1 MNKIIKDLNKYL
13 SANNERVSLQRLYLI
28 FFVIIFVIGTIINY
42 FNHDLAYKVLYLSF
56 IALIIYITNA
66 IIWALGSALK
76 SNFLSKKSST
86 SSKKK

>member
-1 MNKIIKDLNKYL
+1 MNKIIKDVNKYL

-66 IIWALGSALK
+66 IIWTLGSALK
-76 SNFLSKKSST
+76 NNFLSKKSST

>member
-13 SANNERVSLQRLYLI
+13 STNNERISLQRFYLI
-28 FFVIIFVIGTIINY
+28 FFVIIFIIGTIINY
-42 FNHDLAYKVLYLSF
+42 FNHDLAYKILYISF
-56 IALIIYITNA
+56 IALVIYIINA
-66 IIWALGSALK
+66 TVWVLGSALK

>member
-13 SANNERVSLQRLYLI
+13 STNNERISLQRFYLI
-28 FFVIIFVIGTIINY
+28 FFVIIFIIGTIINY
-42 FNHDLAYKVLYLSF
+42 FNHDLAYKVLYISF
-56 IALIIYITNA
+56 IALVIYIINA
-66 IIWALGSALK
+66 TVWVLGSALK

>member
-1 MNKIIKDLNKYL
+1 MNKIIKDVNKYL
-13 SANNERVSLQRLYLI
+13 STNNERVSLQRLYLI
-28 FFVIIFVIGTIINY
+28 FLVIIFVIGTIINY

-76 SNFLSKKSST
+76 SNFLSKKSPT